1 MKIKELIEKL
11 QEIEAKKGDIDVRIE
26 NKDLSEQDFNVNGL
40 FCYVENSIVDR
51 YIVINHD
58 Y

>member
-1 MKIKELIEKL
+1 MKLTELIKIL
-11 QEIEAKKGDIDVRIE
+11 ADQISQHGNIDVRIE